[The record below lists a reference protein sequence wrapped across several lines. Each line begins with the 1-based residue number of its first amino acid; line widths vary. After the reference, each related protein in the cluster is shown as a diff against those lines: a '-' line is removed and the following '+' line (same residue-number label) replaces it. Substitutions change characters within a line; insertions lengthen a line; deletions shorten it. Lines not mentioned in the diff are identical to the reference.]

1 MSKRY
6 LLGIL
11 AIVLL
16 LAGCGGGTAPTKV
29 PEVTEEQKG
38 FAIQAIMDYSLV
50 KDAAIS
56 QEGDTLSL
64 AIIAN
69 AAINEEYAR
78 DLADSFVRLVKTHSE
93 DTVPSKEIGTG
104 MYNYLVGVY
113 TSTQQEIVIGYKN
126 KDLDHITW

>member
-16 LAGCGGGTAPTKV
+16 ATGCGSTAPAEV

-50 KDAAIS
+50 RDAAIS
-56 QEGDTLSL
+56 QEDETLSL
-64 AIIAN
+64 VIIAN
-69 AAINEEYAR
+69 AAINEEYAKE
-78 DLADSFVRLVKTHSE
+78 LADSFVRLVKTFSE
-93 DTVPSKEIGTG
+93 DVSPGKEIGKG
-104 MYNYLVGVY
+104 IYDYLVGVY
-113 TSTQQEIVIGYKN
+113 TPSEEEIVIGYKN